1 MGKKKKKQASAL
13 ARQTPKRLKTMAAQ
27 LGRVI
32 QRYNSVTR
40 AYNKLRS
47 SAGTPTRTTG
57 GTRRTLVVVKSGDK
71 PMSARDAVEGARD
84 PFEGEISTGFGEKV
98 LGNPDTEHVIKPP
111 DNIKDLVG
119 LSSKRCIPCEGK
131 DVKAMTEEE
140 AELMKKQ
147 AVGCKLFKDA
157 DENLRLKY
165 DYKFK
170 NFVKSL
176 EFFQRVAAI
185 AEAEGH
191 HPDLH
196 LVGWN
201 NVTVELWTHSVSGLT
216 ENDFIMASKINEID
230 TSDLK
235 SKKKQKFWA

>member
-1 MGKKKKKQASAL
+1 
-13 ARQTPKRLKTMAAQ
+13 
-27 LGRVI
+27 
-32 QRYNSVTR
+32 
-40 AYNKLRS
+40 
-47 SAGTPTRTTG
+47 
-57 GTRRTLVVVKSGDK
+57 
-71 PMSARDAVEGARD
+71 MSARDAVEGARD
-84 PFEGEISTGFGEKV
+84 PFAGEIGTGFGEKA

-147 AVGCKLFKDA
+147 AVGWKLRKDE
-157 DENLRLKY
+157 DGNLRLKS

>member
-1 MGKKKKKQASAL
+1 
-13 ARQTPKRLKTMAAQ
+13 MAAQ
-27 LGRVI
+27 LGRVT
-32 QRYNSVTR
+32 QRYNSLTR
-40 AYNKLRS
+40 ACNKLC
-47 SAGTPTRTTG
+47 AVGTTTKRTVG
-57 GTRRTLVVVKSGDK
+57 NGQARRTLVVVNAEKGQ
-71 PMSARDAVEGARD
+71 MSARDAVEGARD
-84 PFEGEISTGFGEKV
+84 PFAGEISTGFGEKA

-111 DNIKDLVG
+111 DTIKDLVG

-131 DVKAMTEEE
+131 DVKPLTEDE
-140 AELMKKQ
+140 AELLKKQ
-147 AVGCKLFKDA
+147 AAGWKLYKD
-157 DENLRLKY
+157 DDNNLRIQA

-176 EFFQRVAAI
+176 EFFQRVAEI
-185 AEAEGH
+185 AESQGH

-216 ENDFIMASKINEID
+216 ENDFIMAAKINEID

-235 SKKKQKFWA
+235 PKKKQKFWA